1 MQGTANDKPM
11 DRTALGQEWIA
22 AWNAHDLDRVL
33 ALYTESFEMSSKHI
47 VSFGFDTS
55 GTLRGKDKVRE
66 YWAFALTKVPDLH
79 FRLID
84 VYASPDSVIVHY
96 ENERGGKV
104 CEYLHFDAA
113 GRIFQASGNYLAG

>member
-1 MQGTANDKPM
+1 MTTTDM
-11 DRTALGQEWIA
+11 TALGREWIA

-33 ALYTESFEMSSKHI
+33 ALYTEDFEMTSKHI
-47 VSFGFDTS
+47 VGFGFDAS

-79 FRLID
+79 FRLIG
-84 VYASPDSVIVHY
+84 VYTSPDSVIVHY

-104 CEYLHFDAA
+104 SEYLRFDAS
-113 GRIFQASGNYLAG
+113 GKIVQGSGNYLAG

>member
-1 MQGTANDKPM
+1 MQGTADKPVDM
-11 DRTALGQEWIA
+11 TALGREWIA

-33 ALYTESFEMSSKHI
+33 ALYTEDFEMTSKHI
-47 VSFGFDTS
+47 VGFGFDPS

-84 VYASPDSVIVHY
+84 VYTSPDSAIVFY

-104 CEYLHFDAA
+104 CEYLRLDDA
-113 GRIFQASGNYLAG
+113 GKIKQASGNYEVG